1 MRLNSIG
8 ESTAT
13 SASLAPRKPS
23 VVDQEPTLEGD
34 QLTTTDSEGLNRTL
48 QETQAVR
55 ADKVAQAKAL
65 IADDSYP
72 SHAQVAQVADLLA
85 KNLGH
90 KVVGGEGSTG

>member
-13 SASLAPRKPS
+13 SASAGLAPRKTNAA
-23 VVDQEPTLEGD
+23 DQKPTLEGD
-34 QLTTTDSEGLNRTL
+34 QLTMTDSEGLNRAL
-48 QETQAVR
+48 QQTPTVR

-72 SHAQVAQVADLLA
+72 SAAQVAQVADLLA
-85 KNLGH
+85 KNLG
-90 KVVGGEGSTG
+90 S